1 MLLTLGRGWTR
12 VIFLRCGVWLF
23 GASMSMAQAEGLNI
37 NFAFDGG
44 LDAWAIEPKQ
54 PDKPTGQQN
63 REGSAYNDHIF
74 LYLPDADT
82 QWDYRTVSP
91 WMRFT
96 SNIRLS
102 ANSEANFKLRADQAM
117 GIHLDAAN
125 VEWSPSPQLGFR
137 AGVVS
142 FNTNWCRTYDVDS
155 PWIMEPDVFCRTR
168 VYMKINNA
176 APGLQVYA
184 NTALGEYQLQAILG
198 AYNPMILDYATKEF
212 GFNTTA
218 LRPNFTFNSNQKIS
232 AALNF
237 LHLNTGTQ
245 VRLGMMRSDQA
256 GFYSPKLTPID
267 RDRRNLLDNYYL
279 GIDTYLRSSLR
290 ARYSLSLFASR
301 DYYDGVQVVTDQ
313 NKSQTLELIYEW
325 KSTDL
330 FSFGWSR
337 FSINAAVDDVAFAN
351 FKADDYFYADTS
363 ILTMAWRR
371 QWGKGIYSALQ
382 WTRSTQTNGYEGRR
396 RPGSGEALGL
406 RMGYQ
411 Y

>member
-12 VIFLRCGVWLF
+12 VFFLRCGVWLF

-37 NFAFDGG
+37 NFTFDGG

-82 QWDYRTVSP
+82 QWDYRPVSP
-91 WMRFT
+91 WMRLT
-96 SNIRLS
+96 SNVRLS

-125 VEWSPSPQLGFR
+125 VEWAPSPQLGFR

-155 PWIMEPDVFCRTR
+155 PWIMEPDVFCRSWI
-168 VYMKINNA
+168 YMKINNA

-184 NTALGEYQLQAILG
+184 NTWLGDYQIQAILG
-198 AYNPMILDYATKEF
+198 AYNPKILDYATKEF

-218 LRPNFTFNSNQKIS
+218 LRPNFTFDSNQKIS

-256 GFYSPKLTPID
+256 GFYSPKLTPND

-290 ARYSLSLFASR
+290 ARYSFSLFASR

-371 QWGKGIYSALQ
+371 QWGKGFYSAIQ
-382 WTRSTQTNGYEGRR
+382 WTQSTQTNGYEGRR
-396 RPGSGEALGL
+396 RPSSGDALGL
-406 RMGYQ
+406 RLGYQ